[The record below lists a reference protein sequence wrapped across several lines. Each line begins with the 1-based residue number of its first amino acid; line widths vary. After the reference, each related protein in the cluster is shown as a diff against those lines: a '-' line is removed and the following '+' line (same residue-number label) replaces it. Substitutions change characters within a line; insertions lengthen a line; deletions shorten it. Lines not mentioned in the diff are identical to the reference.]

1 MKILFDELSAKC
13 SKITTRKY
21 STSFSLGIYFLNK
34 KFHEPI
40 YAIYGFVR
48 FADEIVDSFYAY
60 DKAYLLKKFRD
71 DCFEAI
77 AMRVS
82 LNPILNAFQKVVND
96 YKIDNELIRCFLDSM
111 GMDIYPQVYNTQKYQ
126 SYIFGSAETVGLM
139 CLKVFASNN
148 SEQFEKLKP
157 YAMKLGSAFQK
168 INFLR
173 DIKSDNE
180 ILNRNYFSVN
190 DFNSFSNEQK
200 KSIEKEIETELK
212 DALKGVKQLP
222 VSSRRGVY
230 LSYLYYKN
238 LFNKIKKMNAERIM
252 NERISISN
260 GRKLTL
266 IFSSMIPYK
275 INT

>member
-1 MKILFDELSAKC
+1 MKMLFDQLSAKC
-13 SKITTRKY
+13 SKITTQKY

-34 KFHEPI
+34 KLRQPI

-48 FADEIVDSFYAY
+48 FADEIVDSFHDY

-77 AMRVS
+77 EMRVS

-96 YKIDNELIRCFLDSM
+96 YNIDQRLIRCFLDSM
-111 GMDIYPQVYNTQKYQ
+111 EMDIYPQVYNTQKYQ
-126 SYIFGSAETVGLM
+126 SYISGSAETVGLM
-139 CLKVFASNN
+139 CLKVFASPD
-148 SEQFEKLKP
+148 SGKFEKLKP

-173 DIKSDNE
+173 DLKMDNE
-180 ILNRNYFSVN
+180 DLNRNYFSK
-190 DFNSFSNEQK
+190 DFNSFSNTEK
-200 KSIEKEIETELK
+200 KNIEKEIETELK
-212 DALKGVKQLP
+212 DALKGIKELP

-238 LFNKIKKMNAERIM
+238 LFNKIKKVNAERIM
-252 NERISISN
+252 NERIRISN

-266 IFSSMIPYK
+266 IFDTMIAIK
-275 INT
+275 